1 MSDKS
6 GILRRLKEKWHGM
19 KASEGFKN
27 FMLYLAFV
35 AVAAMFWLVLSMNDS
50 VSRTVDME
58 LKIDNVPDSVTFIN
72 IPPSTFHVTLRDKG
86 TNMLRSG
93 LLAHPQLGLNFREY
107 ADDGIFKVRQ
117 TDIIS
122 AIKNRF
128 GNSAQIVSLS
138 LDSLRLHYT
147 TEKGRRVPI
156 VVLADVSAASGMVVS
171 SAPKA
176 LQKSVLIY
184 SYSDV
189 IDTITRVY
197 THPIIR
203 RNMSNTT
210 ELEVA
215 LQSIPTVRIIP
226 STVKVEIPV
235 EALVK
240 KEAMATVLTFNVP
253 EGESLLLFPNRVQV
267 EYFVPMSL
275 FSSDLVPIDVGV
287 DYSDIFRYFGDRLP
301 VTIRSY
307 ADYVESPKLLVDSVE
322 YTLVRN

>member
-1 MSDKS
+1 MSGK
-6 GILRRLKEKWHGM
+6 GGFIQKLKDKWHGM
-19 KASEGFKN
+19 RASEGFRN

-35 AVAAMFWLVLSMNDS
+35 AVAALFWLVLSMNDS

-72 IPPSTFHVTLRDKG
+72 VPPATFHVTLRDKG

-117 TDIIS
+117 SDIIS
-122 AIKNRF
+122 SIKNRY
-128 GNSAQIVSLS
+128 GNSAQIISLS
-138 LDSLRLHYT
+138 LDSLNLHYT
-147 TEKGRRVPI
+147 TQKGRRVPV
-156 VVLADVSAASGMVVS
+156 VVLSDVTAASGMVVNG
-171 SAPKA
+171 APKA
-176 LQKSVLIY
+176 LQKSAMIY
-184 SYSDV
+184 SYSD
-189 IDTITRVY
+189 ITDTITRVY

-203 RNMSNTT
+203 RNLSNTT

-226 STVKVEIPV
+226 STVKVEIQV
-235 EALVK
+235 EPLVK
-240 KEAMATVLTFNVP
+240 KEAMATVLTYNVP

-287 DYSDIFRYFGDRLP
+287 DYSDIFMYSGDRLP

-307 ADYVESPKLLVDSVE
+307 ADYVESPRLLVDSVE